1 MKRSLAL
8 VGLYATVI
16 VAGCGSD
23 SSNGTG
29 GTGGAQPTR
38 EYSASIVRTEY
49 GIPHITG
56 SDWGNLGYGEG
67 YAYAQDNFCVLMREI
82 VSANGEA
89 ARYFGEGFANDDF
102 VFRLVNS
109 DAYIETEFLPAAS
122 ENVRALAKGYTAGFN
137 RYLEETGVENL
148 AEGPEGCRGAEW
160 VRPIDDTDLAKRLR
174 KLILYAGTAADLGF
188 AKMTDLIMAGSAAAP
203 TQSMAS
209 AASQGPQSLALH
221 ASWLETSP
229 RNALGSN
236 AYGIGAAGS
245 QTGHG
250 ILLGNPH
257 FPWQGSERFY
267 VHHLTV
273 PGEYDVMGA
282 SLHGVPLVLIGFNKD
297 IAWTHTVSTAQRF
310 TFYEVELVDGNP
322 YQYRYDD
329 EIRDIEAV
337 PITIEVKL
345 EDGTIEERTEN
356 IYMSHYGP
364 IVGLGAV
371 VDLVGGW
378 PTPAGTVFA
387 MRDAN
392 IDNTRIL
399 DQFVE
404 MGQSTSIADLQ
415 DALKTIAI
423 PWANTIAADRSG
435 TGMYAD
441 VTTVPN
447 ITAEQL
453 DSCAEGFSSLIT
465 NFGVATLN
473 GSRSECE
480 WGTDPDG
487 PDGLFGFDNLPTLT
501 TSEEVP
507 YVGNANDSYWLSN
520 PNHLLEGFS
529 PLMGRN
535 GREPPEGIEQSLR
548 TRQTFTQAE
557 QRIAGTDGLSET
569 PGFTVELLQQ
579 VMFGERNIAGEMT
592 RDDVIAICNGV
603 ADWSAGDCD
612 SEVDAAQPYSANPD
626 AAAEACSILESWDGH
641 FNIESVGPAIW
652 TRFWL
657 GARSLADLW
666 AVPFD
671 PADPVGTPNTLN
683 DEDADVVEGVRCAL
697 GQGVDFLVD
706 EAIPLDRPWGQVQ
719 YRKVGEEQ
727 IPIHGGNGMFMF
739 SVISSGWVP
748 GEGYSEIVHG
758 NSYMQTVTWDE
769 TECPDAYAVLSYSQ
783 STDPA
788 SDHYADMTRL
798 YSAKGWNDMPFC
810 PADIETDKISET
822 VIETATE

>member
-1 MKRSLAL
+1 MAW
-8 VGLYATVI
+8 VGLCTTLLVC
-16 VAGCGSD
+16 GCGSD
-23 SSNGTG
+23 SSSTAG
-29 GTGGAQPTR
+29 
-38 EYSASIVRTEY
+38 YSANIVRTKY

-56 SDWGNLGYGEG
+56 SNWGNLGYGEG

-89 ARYFGEGFANDDF
+89 ARYFGEDYANDDF

-109 DAYIETEFLPAAS
+109 DEYIDNEFLPALS
-122 ENVRALAKGYTAGFN
+122 ENVQALLKGYAAGLN
-137 RYLEETGVENL
+137 QYLEETGIGNL
-148 AEGPEGCRGAEW
+148 AEGPEGCRDADW
-160 VRPIDDTDLAKRLR
+160 VRNVDDADVAKRLR

-209 AASQGPQSLALH
+209 TSGPGPQSLALDS
-221 ASWLETSP
+221 SWLES
-229 RNALGSN
+229 RQLDALGSN
-236 AYGIGAAGS
+236 AYAIGAAGS

-257 FPWQGSERFY
+257 FPWQGPERFY
-267 VHHLTV
+267 VQHLTL
-273 PGEYDVMGA
+273 PGEYDMMGA

-297 IAWTHTVSTAQRF
+297 VAWSHTVSTAQRF
-310 TFYEVELVDGNP
+310 TFYELELVDGNP

-329 EIRDIEAV
+329 EIRNIETV

-345 EDGTIEERTEN
+345 EDGTVEQRTEN

-364 IVGLGAV
+364 IVSLGAV
-371 VDLVGGW
+371 VDIVGGW

-392 IDNTRIL
+392 LDNTRIL
-399 DQFVE
+399 DQFIA

-415 DALKTIAI
+415 GALKAIGI
-423 PWANTIAADRSG
+423 PWANTIAADRAG
-435 TGMYAD
+435 TAMYAD

-447 ITAEQL
+447 VTAAQL

-465 NFGVATLN
+465 NFGVASLN

-487 PDGLFGFDNLPTLT
+487 PDGLFGFDNLPKLI
-501 TSEEVP
+501 TSEQVP
-507 YVGNANDSYWLSN
+507 YVANSNDSYWLSN
-520 PNHLLEGFS
+520 PNSLLEGYS

-548 TRQTFTQAE
+548 TRQAFTQAE
-557 QRIAGTDGLSET
+557 QRIAGTDGLSAT

-592 RDDVIAICNGV
+592 RDDVIAICNAV
-603 ADWSAGDCD
+603 ADWTAGDCD
-612 SEVDAAQPYSANPD
+612 PAAAGNQPYSANPSD
-626 AAAEACSILESWDGH
+626 AAEACSILENWDGH
-641 FNIESVGPAIW
+641 FNIDSVGPVVW

-657 GARSLADLW
+657 GARSIPGLW
-666 AVPFD
+666 SVPFD

-683 DEDADVVEGVRCAL
+683 SENADVVEGVRCAL
-697 GQGVDFLVD
+697 GHGVDFLVN
-706 EAIPLDRPWGQVQ
+706 EGIPVDRPWGQVQ
-719 YRKVGEEQ
+719 YRKVGADQ

-739 SVISSGWVP
+739 SVISSAWVP
-748 GEGYSEIVHG
+748 GEGYSAIVHG
-758 NSYMQTVTWDE
+758 NSYIQTVTWDE
-769 TECPDAYAVLSYSQ
+769 TDCPDAYAVLTYSQ

-788 SDHYADMTRL
+788 SPHYSDWTQL
-798 YSAKGWNDMPFC
+798 YSDKGWNDMPFC
-810 PADIETDKISET
+810 AADIQADKISDT
-822 VIETATE
+822 KVGTATK

>member
-1 MKRSLAL
+1 MIRSIAWI
-8 VGLYATVI
+8 GLCATVV

-23 SSNGTG
+23 SSTS
-29 GTGGAQPTR
+29 T
-38 EYSASIVRTEY
+38 EYSASIVRTKY

-56 SDWGNLGYGEG
+56 SNWGDLGYGEG

-82 VSANGEA
+82 VSANGQA
-89 ARYFGEGFANDDF
+89 ARYFGEEYANEDF
-102 VFRLVNS
+102 VFRMVNS
-109 DAYIETEFLPAAS
+109 DEYIENEFLPAHS
-122 ENVRALAKGYTAGFN
+122 DDVRALLEGYAAGMN
-137 RYLEETGVENL
+137 RYLTETGVENL
-148 AEGPEGCRGAEW
+148 AEGPEGCRDADW
-160 VRPIDDTDLAKRLR
+160 VRSITDADVAKRLR
-174 KLILYAGTAADLGF
+174 KLILFAGTAADLGF

-209 AASQGPQSLALH
+209 VSPIGPQSVALD
-221 ASWLETSP
+221 ASWLESP
-229 RNALGSN
+229 QRYALGSN
-236 AYGIGAAGS
+236 AYAIGAAGS

-250 ILLGNPH
+250 IVLGNPH

-267 VHHLTV
+267 VHHLTI
-273 PGEYDVMGA
+273 PGQYDVMGA

-297 IAWTHTVSTAQRF
+297 IAWSHTVSTAQRF
-310 TFYEVELVDGNP
+310 TFYELDLLDDDL
-322 YQYRYDD
+322 YQYHYDD
-329 EIRDIEAV
+329 EARAIEAV
-337 PITIEVKL
+337 PVTIEVKL
-345 EDGTIEERTEN
+345 EDGTLEERTEN

-364 IVGLGAV
+364 IVDLGAV
-371 VDLVGGW
+371 QSIVGGW
-378 PTPAGTVFA
+378 PTTSGTVFA

-392 IDNTRIL
+392 LDNTRIL

-415 DALKTIAI
+415 DALKAIGI
-423 PWANTIAADRSG
+423 PWANTIAADRDG
-435 TGMYAD
+435 AAMYAD

-447 ITAEQL
+447 VSSAQL
-453 DSCAEGFSSLIT
+453 DSCAEGLGLLIST
-465 NFGVATLN
+465 IGVATLN

-480 WGTDPDG
+480 WGSDPDG
-487 PDGLFGFDNLPTLT
+487 PAGLFGFDNLPKLI
-501 TSEEVP
+501 TSEDVP
-507 YVGNANDSYWLSN
+507 YVANSNDSYWLSN
-520 PNHLLEGFS
+520 PNSLLEGFS

-535 GREPPEGIEQSLR
+535 GTKPPEGIQQSLR
-548 TRQTFTQAE
+548 TRQAFTQAE
-557 QRIAGTDGLSET
+557 QRIAGTDGLSDA

-592 RDDVIAICNGV
+592 RDDVIAICKDV
-603 ADWSAGDCD
+603 ADWSGGDCD
-612 SEVDAAQPYSANPD
+612 AGTDGDQPYSANPAD
-626 AAAEACSILESWDGH
+626 AVEACSILENWDGH
-641 FNIESVGPAIW
+641 FNIDSVGPAIW

-657 GARSLADLW
+657 GALGIANFW

-697 GQGVDFLVD
+697 GRGVDFLLD
-706 EAIPLDRPWGQVQ
+706 EGIPLDRPWGQVQ
-719 YRKVGEEQ
+719 YRKVGDEQ

-748 GEGYSEIVHG
+748 GEGYSQIVHG

-798 YSAKGWNDMPFC
+798 YSEKGWNDMPFC
-810 PADIETDKISET
+810 AADIEADKISET
-822 VIETATE
+822 EIGTADE